1 MEPFRQVAPELS
13 NTYINDPL
21 LVSLIKSHFLNSVE
35 FDEVH
40 KNLTR
45 CGRLAATEWLALA
58 RDAEFYQPVHIPYD
72 AWGERVDD
80 IKVCSAWLELEKIAA
95 REGIVATAYERKYGA
110 LSRVY
115 QMSLLYLYHSSSAL
129 FSCPLAMTDGAARL
143 LELKA
148 NTPEQKKA
156 FKHLISRKPEEFWT
170 SGQWMT
176 EKVGGS
182 DVSRSETIAR
192 KEKEHYQI
200 YGTKWFTSATTS
212 QMTMLL
218 AGIDSESKSKSVDP
232 EKLSLFFVQMRD
244 EKNKLNKIEV
254 HRLKNKLGTKALPT
268 AEVTLWGTPAQLI
281 GQEGEGVK
289 SIATILNITRI
300 YNSVCSISQA
310 RRSLDL
316 LQDYSRKRKAF
327 GDYIVNLPLHK
338 KLLENLESSFVKMFK
353 LTFYVVSLLGK
364 DEVGQASESEKRT
377 LRFLTPVLKLYT
389 AKRAYEIVSEVV
401 EGFGGAGYV
410 EDTGIPVLL
419 RDMMAMVIWEGT
431 TNVLSLDLL
440 RALKDPET
448 FENFVQIMNQIKKPE
463 YQKKWEG
470 YLKLFSTDRNHIQEH
485 ARDLAFLVGD
495 AISDQI

>member
-1 MEPFRQVAPELS
+1 MESFHQSAPELG
-13 NTYINDPL
+13 NTYTNDPL
-21 LVSLIKSHFLNSVE
+21 LVQLIKNHFRKPAELEEVE
-35 FDEVH
+35 ET
-40 KNLTR
+40 LTR
-45 CGRLAATEWLALA
+45 CGHLAATEWLALA
-58 RDAEFYQPVHIPYD
+58 KEAEFYPPVHIPYD
-72 AWGERVDD
+72 AWGARIDD

-95 REGIVATAYERKYGA
+95 REGIVAAAYERKYGTA
-110 LSRVY
+110 SRIY

-148 NTPEQKKA
+148 STPEQKKA
-156 FKHLISRKPEEFWT
+156 FKHLTSRDPQAFWT

-176 EKVGGS
+176 EKTGGS
-182 DVSRSETIAR
+182 DVSQSETKAR
-192 KEKEHYQI
+192 WEKNQYQI
-200 YGTKWFTSATTS
+200 HGTKWFTSATTS

-218 AGIDSESKSKSVDP
+218 AAIDSGNKTKSLEP

-268 AEVTLWGTPAQLI
+268 AEVTLFGTPAQLI
-281 GQEGEGVK
+281 GQPGEGVK

-300 YNSVCSISQA
+300 YNSVCSLSQA

-338 KLLENLESSFVKMFK
+338 KLLENLERSFAKMFK

-364 DEVGQASESEKRT
+364 DEVGQATEAEKRT

-389 AKRAYEIVSEVV
+389 AKKAYEIVSEVV

-440 RALKDPET
+440 RALKDPEI
-448 FENFVQIMNQIKKPE
+448 FENFVQIMNKNRNSE
-463 YQKKWEG
+463 YQKKWEA
-470 YLKLFSTDRNHIQEH
+470 YLALFSADKNQMQEH

-495 AISDQI
+495 VISES